1 MKQILGIGA
10 SHVPFLTGNTALGD
24 AGQVESILK
33 TFQQTKE
40 EIERFQPDLV
50 ILISADHID
59 KFFMDNV
66 PAFSVGVAPTF
77 DGPSDKGS
85 GLEPR
90 VFPGH
95 EAFAEQFIEYAYEH
109 GFDPSYTRH
118 WSLDHG
124 YMVPLHLLTDFK
136 YPVIPMFVNAALP
149 PSPTSKRCLQLGK
162 LIRSYIETQEFA
174 QKIVIIGAGG
184 LSHSV
189 GAQDMGR
196 IDEAFDRKFLQ
207 YLETGDEE
215 ALSALS
221 YQEMY
226 AAGNSTPEVLTWVA
240 AAGVF
245 LPAKASTKTYVPV
258 KGFATGVAITS
269 WGPEQL

>member
-10 SHVPFLTGNTALGD
+10 SHVPFLTGNTSLGD
-24 AGQVESILK
+24 PGQVEVILK
-33 TFQQTKE
+33 AFQQTKE
-40 EIERFQPDLV
+40 EIEQFQPDLV
-50 ILISADHID
+50 ILLSADHID

-66 PAFSVGVAPTF
+66 PAFCVGVAPTF

-85 GLEPR
+85 GLPSR

-95 EAFAEQFIEYAYEH
+95 EAFAEQFVIYAYEN
-109 GFDPSYTRH
+109 GFDLSYTRH

-162 LIRSYIETQEFA
+162 LIRSYTEAQNHV

-189 GAQDMGR
+189 GAEDMGR
-196 IDEAFDRKFLQ
+196 IDEVFDRKFLRD
-207 YLETGDEE
+207 LEAGNEQ
-215 ALSALS
+215 ALASLS

-226 AAGNSTPEVLTWVA
+226 AAGNSTPEILTWIA

-245 LPAKASTKTYVPV
+245 LPSKARTRTYIPIT
-258 KGFATGVAITS
+258 GFATGLAITR
-269 WGPEQL
+269 WETEQL